1 MYRVRTDMTWD
12 DVVLNFQERGG
23 VQQQQQQLQQQLEGE
38 YLPLSLTMSVFC

>member
-1 MYRVRTDMTWD
+1 MTWD